1 MNEEALK
8 KLSNTYS
15 ELEMKLLDEL
25 VQHFKINEEFI
36 NSDYW
41 RIQKLEELGILSEN
55 IVKYVSQ
62 AIKKTPTEGILKL
75 EILGKKTT
83 ERCKHQQN
91 TRGRREKLR
100 YRKVW
105 SINQRKF

>member
-1 MNEEALK
+1 VKETYKTVHDLK
-8 KLSNTYS
+8 M
-15 ELEMKLLDEL
+15 EIE
-25 VQHFKINEEFI
+25 
-36 NSDYW
+36 
-41 RIQKLEELGILSEN
+41 
-55 IVKYVSQ
+55 

-75 EILGKKTT
+75 EILGKKTN

-91 TRGRREKLR
+91 TRGRRENLR